1 MATIETAAAE
11 ERATGELRRQVEG
24 RQRAIRTERV
34 QVFGWQALILLAVL
48 GFWEWSTRTPWF
60 VEHTIMDPF
69 FVSRPSD
76 IAWRLYEWVL
86 GAKRGYL
93 WPHLAATLWATLL
106 GLVLGVATGFAVGL
120 VLSQSRRLARV
131 LNPYVIALNSVPRIA
146 LVPLITMIF
155 GLGLGSKVV
164 TAWFMVFF
172 LVFFNTFKGSQS
184 IERELVDFCRTLGAS
199 PRQITRSVRVP
210 NALAWA
216 FTALPNAVSFAL
228 IGVVI
233 CEFVG
238 STKGMGYL
246 MITSLAT
253 LNATDMF
260 TSVVVLSAV
269 GVALVTL
276 IRRVERRLLRW
287 APEFRT

>member
-1 MATIETAAAE
+1 MATIERAAGEQHASD
-11 ERATGELRRQVEG
+11 ELRRQVEQ
-24 RQRAIRTERV
+24 RQRALRAERV
-34 QVFGWQALILLAVL
+34 QVLGWQTLILVAILA
-48 GFWEWSTRTPWF
+48 FWEWSTRTPWF

-76 IAWRLYEWVL
+76 IARRLYEWVL
-86 GAKRGYL
+86 GSKRGYL

-106 GLVLGVATGFAVGL
+106 GLVVGVATGFAVGL
-120 VLSQSRRLARV
+120 ALSQSQRLARV

-155 GLGLGSKVV
+155 GLGLGSKIA

-199 PRQITRSVRVP
+199 PRQITTSVRVP

-287 APEFRT
+287 SPEFRT

>member
-1 MATIETAAAE
+1 MATMEHAA
-11 ERATGELRRQVEG
+11 GELQHQVEV
-24 RQRAIRTERV
+24 RQRAIRAERV
-34 QVFGWQALILLAVL
+34 QIVAWQVLILVALL
-48 GFWEWSTRTPWF
+48 GFWEWSTRTSWF
-60 VEHTIMDPF
+60 VEHSIMDPF

-76 IAWRLYEWVL
+76 IARRLYDWVL
-86 GAKRGYL
+86 GAKAGYL
-93 WPHLAATLWATLL
+93 WPHLASTLWATLL
-106 GLVLGVATGFAVGL
+106 GLVVGVASGFAVGL
-120 VLSQSRRLARV
+120 ILSQSRRLARV

-184 IERELVDFCRTLGAS
+184 IERELVDFCRTLGGS
-199 PRQITRSVRVP
+199 PRQITRTVRVP

-269 GVALVTL
+269 GVILVTV
-276 IRRVERRLLRW
+276 IRRVERHLLRW
-287 APEFRT
+287 SPEFRS

>member
-1 MATIETAAAE
+1 MAAIMEQTAS
-11 ERATGELRRQVEG
+11 ELRRQVEG
-24 RQRAIRTERV
+24 RQRANRAERIQIV
-34 QVFGWQALILLAVL
+34 GWQVLILLVVL
-48 GFWEWSTRTPWF
+48 GIWEWTTRVPWF

-69 FVSRPSD
+69 FVSRPSA
-76 IAWRLYEWVL
+76 IAQRIYDWVL
-86 GAKRGYL
+86 GAKRGML
-93 WPHLAATLWATLL
+93 WPHLASTLWATFL
-106 GLVLGVATGFAVGL
+106 GLVVGVASGFAVGL
-120 VLSQSRRLARV
+120 ILSQNRRLARI

-155 GLGLGSKVV
+155 GLGVGSKVV

-172 LVFFNTFKGSQS
+172 LIFFNTFKGGQS
-184 IERELVDFCRTLGAS
+184 IERELVDFCRTLGGT
-199 PRQITRSVRVP
+199 PRQITRTVRVP

-233 CEFVG
+233 SEFVG
-238 STKGMGYL
+238 STTGMGYL

-253 LNATDMF
+253 LNSTDMF
-260 TSVVVLSAV
+260 ASVVVLSAV

-276 IRRVERRLLRW
+276 IRRAERRLLRW
-287 APEFRT
+287 APEFR

>member
-1 MATIETAAAE
+1 MAAIMEQ
-11 ERATGELRRQVEG
+11 RASELRRQVEG
-24 RQRAIRTERV
+24 RQRVIRAERI
-34 QVFGWQALILLAVL
+34 QIIGWQVLILLVVI
-48 GFWEWSTRTPWF
+48 GFWEWATRVPWF

-69 FVSRPSD
+69 FVSRPSAIVTRIYD
-76 IAWRLYEWVL
+76 WTL
-86 GAKRGYL
+86 GTKRGYL
-93 WPHLAATLWATLL
+93 WPHLASTLWATFL
-106 GLVLGVATGFAVGL
+106 GLVVGVATGFAVGL
-120 VLSQSRRLARV
+120 ILSQNRRLARI

-155 GLGLGSKVV
+155 GLGVGSKVV

-172 LVFFNTFKGSQS
+172 LVFFNTFKGGQS
-184 IERELVDFCRTLGAS
+184 IERELVDFCRTLGGT
-199 PRQITRSVRVP
+199 PRQITRTVRVP

-233 CEFVG
+233 SEFVG
-238 STKGMGYL
+238 STTGMGYL

-253 LNATDMF
+253 LNSTDMF
-260 TSVVVLSAV
+260 ASVVVLSAV

-276 IRRVERRLLRW
+276 IRRAERRLLRW
-287 APEFRT
+287 APEFR

>member
-1 MATIETAAAE
+1 
-11 ERATGELRRQVEG
+11 
-24 RQRAIRTERV
+24 
-34 QVFGWQALILLAVL
+34 
-48 GFWEWSTRTPWF
+48 
-60 VEHTIMDPF
+60 MDPF

-76 IAWRLYEWVL
+76 IARRLYDWVL
-86 GAKRGYL
+86 GAKAGYL
-93 WPHLAATLWATLL
+93 WPHLASTLWATLL
-106 GLVLGVATGFAVGL
+106 GLVVGVASGFAVGL

-184 IERELVDFCRTLGAS
+184 IERELIDFCRTLGGS
-199 PRQITRSVRVP
+199 PRQITRTVRVP

-269 GVALVTL
+269 GVILVTV
-276 IRRVERRLLRW
+276 IRRVERHLLRW
-287 APEFRT
+287 SPEFRS

>member
-1 MATIETAAAE
+1 MAIMEHA
-11 ERATGELRRQVEG
+11 GSELRHQVEV
-24 RQRAIRTERV
+24 RQRAIRAERIQIV
-34 QVFGWQALILLAVL
+34 AWQVLILGALL
-48 GFWEWSTRTPWF
+48 GFWEWSTRTRWF
-60 VEHTIMDPF
+60 VEHSIMDPF

-76 IAWRLYEWVL
+76 IARRLYDWVL
-86 GAKRGYL
+86 GAKAGYL
-93 WPHLAATLWATLL
+93 WPHLASTLWATLL
-106 GLVLGVATGFAVGL
+106 GLVVGVASGFAVGL

-184 IERELVDFCRTLGAS
+184 IERELIDFCRTLGGS
-199 PRQITRSVRVP
+199 PRQITRTVRVP

-260 TSVVVLSAV
+260 TAVVVLSAV
-269 GVALVTL
+269 GVILVTV
-276 IRRVERRLLRW
+276 IRRVERHLLRW
-287 APEFRT
+287 SPEFRS

>member
-1 MATIETAAAE
+1 MATIERAAGQQHASD
-11 ERATGELRRQVEG
+11 ELRRQVEQ
-24 RQRAIRTERV
+24 RQRALRAERV
-34 QVFGWQALILLAVL
+34 QVLGWQTLILVAILA
-48 GFWEWSTRTPWF
+48 FWEWSTRTPWF

-76 IAWRLYEWVL
+76 IARRLYEWVL
-86 GAKRGYL
+86 GSKRGYL

-106 GLVLGVATGFAVGL
+106 GLVVGVATGFAVGL
-120 VLSQSRRLARV
+120 ALSQSQRLARV

-155 GLGLGSKVV
+155 GLGLGSKIA

-199 PRQITRSVRVP
+199 PRQITTSVRVP

-287 APEFRT
+287 SPEFRT

>member
-1 MATIETAAAE
+1 MATMDQPAA
-11 ERATGELRRQVEG
+11 ELRRQVEARG
-24 RQRAIRTERV
+24 RALRHERL
-34 QVFGWQALILLAVL
+34 QVLGWQLVILAAVL
-48 GFWEWSTRTPWF
+48 GFWEWSTRVPWF

-69 FVSRPSD
+69 FVSRPSA
-76 IAWRLYEWVL
+76 IAARLHEWLL
-86 GAKRGYL
+86 GPKRGYL
-93 WPHLAATLWATLL
+93 WPHLAATLWATFL
-106 GLVLGVATGFAVGL
+106 GLLAGVASGFVVGL

-131 LNPYVIALNSVPRIA
+131 LSPYVIALNSIPRIA

-164 TAWFMVFF
+164 TALLLVFF

-184 IERELVDFCRTLGAS
+184 IEREVVDFCRTLGAS
-199 PRQITRSVRVP
+199 PRQITRTVRVP

-228 IGVVI
+228 VGVVI
-233 CEFVG
+233 AEFVG
-238 STKGMGYL
+238 STTGMGYL

-253 LNATDMF
+253 LNSTDMF
-260 TSVVVLSAV
+260 TAVVVLSAV
-269 GVALVTL
+269 GVLLVGL

-287 APEFRT
+287 SPEFRA

>member
-1 MATIETAAAE
+1 MATMEHTAS
-11 ERATGELRRQVEG
+11 ELRHQVEV
-24 RQRAIRTERV
+24 RQRAIRAERV
-34 QVFGWQALILLAVL
+34 QIVAWQVLILVALL

-60 VEHTIMDPF
+60 VEHSIMDPF

-76 IAWRLYEWVL
+76 IARRLYDWVL
-86 GAKRGYL
+86 GAKAGYL
-93 WPHLAATLWATLL
+93 WPHLASTLWATLL
-106 GLVLGVATGFAVGL
+106 GLVVGVASGFAVGL

-131 LNPYVIALNSVPRIA
+131 LNPYVIALNSLPRIA

-155 GLGLGSKVV
+155 GLGLGSKIV

-184 IERELVDFCRTLGAS
+184 IERELVDFCRTLGGS
-199 PRQITRSVRVP
+199 PRQITRTVRVP

-269 GVALVTL
+269 GVILVTV
-276 IRRVERRLLRW
+276 IRRVERHLLRW
-287 APEFRT
+287 SPEFSS

>member
-1 MATIETAAAE
+1 
-11 ERATGELRRQVEG
+11 
-24 RQRAIRTERV
+24 
-34 QVFGWQALILLAVL
+34 VL
-48 GFWEWSTRTPWF
+48 GFWEWCTRTPWF
-60 VEHTIMDPF
+60 VAHTIMDPF

-86 GAKRGYL
+86 GSKRGYL

-106 GLVLGVATGFAVGL
+106 GLVVGVATGFAVGL
-120 VLSQSRRLARV
+120 ALSQSRRLARV

>member
-1 MATIETAAAE
+1 MATIERTAGEQHASD
-11 ERATGELRRQVEG
+11 ELRRQVEG

-34 QVFGWQALILLAVL
+34 QVLGWQTLILVAILA
-48 GFWEWSTRTPWF
+48 FWEWSTRTPWF

-76 IAWRLYEWVL
+76 IAKRIYDWVL
-86 GAKRGYL
+86 GSKRGYL
-93 WPHLAATLWATLL
+93 WPHLVATLWATLL
-106 GLVLGVATGFAVGL
+106 GLVVGVASGFAVGL
-120 VLSQSRRLARV
+120 ALSQSQRLARV

-155 GLGLGSKVV
+155 GLGLGSKIA

-253 LNATDMF
+253 LNSTDMF
-260 TSVVVLSAV
+260 TAVVVLSAV

-287 APEFRT
+287 SPEFRT

>member
-1 MATIETAAAE
+1 MAAIMEQTAS
-11 ERATGELRRQVEG
+11 ELRRQVEG
-24 RQRAIRTERV
+24 RQRVIRAERI
-34 QVFGWQALILLAVL
+34 QIIGWQVLILLVVI
-48 GFWEWSTRTPWF
+48 GFWEWATRVPWF

-69 FVSRPSD
+69 FVSRPSAIVARIYD
-76 IAWRLYEWVL
+76 WTL
-86 GAKRGYL
+86 GTKRGYL
-93 WPHLAATLWATLL
+93 WPHLASTLWATFL
-106 GLVLGVATGFAVGL
+106 GLVVGVATGFAVGL
-120 VLSQSRRLARV
+120 ILSQNRRLARI

-155 GLGLGSKVV
+155 GLGVGSKVV

-172 LVFFNTFKGSQS
+172 LVFFNTFKGGQS
-184 IERELVDFCRTLGAS
+184 IERELVDFCRTLGGT
-199 PRQITRSVRVP
+199 PRQITRTVRVP

-233 CEFVG
+233 SEFVG
-238 STKGMGYL
+238 STTGMGYL

-253 LNATDMF
+253 LNSTDMF
-260 TSVVVLSAV
+260 ASVVVLSAV

-276 IRRVERRLLRW
+276 IRRAERRLLRW
-287 APEFRT
+287 APEFR